1 MPPVLVYSSMTSH
14 PDYPPHCNLPLLI
27 GLFSL
32 QLVLLLN
39 KLCLRRYHS
48 TIFTVK
54 SKFIFYP
61 PHCNLPLC
69 LSASL
74 PLGPLSL
81 QPGLLLNKLCLRSY
95 HFLIFTVKSKFIL
108 TFRTLPNVTTAYL
121 VLGP

>member
-54 SKFIFYP
+54 SKFILYP
-61 PHCNLPLC
+61 LHCNLPLC
-69 LSASL
+69 LSAPRSL
-74 PLGPLSL
+74 IPTAWPATEQIMLKKLSL
-81 QPGLLLNKLCLRSY
+81 S
-95 HFLIFTVKSKFIL
+95 HIHSKIQIY
-108 TFRTLPNVTTAYL
+108 TNIQNSS
-121 VLGP
+121 